1 MPVVAAALA
10 SHVVAAACRR
20 MGMHPALAASVS
32 GVGLVLFVTWV
43 VEPHTATMGLIP
55 GPDTWRGVGADLRDA
70 FAKFGEV
77 KAPVATTRGFV
88 LTCVVGT
95 WMAAYLADLFA
106 FRMRARFEALVPSFT
121 IFLFG
126 AMLGTDRHRV
136 AVATLY
142 LAAILAF
149 VVLADLSAKAA
160 STTWFGNRTA
170 DGQGAVL
177 RGAVV
182 VAIVAVAAGALVG
195 PRLPG
200 AESAGLFGLG
210 DNPGGSN
217 SPRVTV
223 SPLVDIRGRL
233 VDQSDLEAFVVASP
247 EPSYWRLTSLESFD
261 GNIWSSRGTY
271 QRVRGSL
278 DPDIVSSGPA
288 DPLRQEFTLGALSSI
303 WLPAAFRPSKVTT
316 RLPGMRYEQGSA
328 SLLTDA
334 ATGDGLRYTVESEV
348 PRFTEEELATAPGG
362 APSDVAEHYLGL
374 PETFPTEAAA
384 LAREATAGQTTAFGK
399 ARALQDWFLR
409 NFTYTLA
416 VPPGHGNDAI
426 VRFLQDKRGYCEQFA
441 GAYAA
446 MARSIGLPARVAVGF
461 TPGTVD
467 EGGLFHVTGKQAHA
481 WPEVYLAGY
490 GWVLFEPTPGRA
502 PPGSDY
508 TGTPAGAGGQQG
520 TAPEPASPDT
530 TAPSSESP
538 STAPPTT
545 AAPTPGEPPGRG
557 QPVCDP
563 GPIGTLA
570 NVILGIVGVKYR
582 ICLDGWLAGPI
593 VDALSIVL
601 LVLLLG
607 GLIAAVPVA
616 RWARRE
622 RRRAAA
628 TTPAERVLVAW
639 DEAEEDLAVTGL
651 GRLRHE
657 TTTEYAGRVGPVA
670 GADVAEPLQWL
681 AAGTETASWSDRGVA
696 PEVATQAAVA
706 PTAIASALRA
716 GVSPLRRARWPSTP
730 GRCCAAGRARA
741 ADVLDSA
748 RRRRRWSRSPVSQ
761 GIPRRRS
768 VGRSH
773 NDARCED
780 RRLFRCARSA

>member
-1 MPVVAAALA
+1 MGITVAAVVGLTRLFSDGEFLVPVVAAALA

-20 MGMHPALAASVS
+20 MGMHPALAAIVS
-32 GVGLVLFVTWV
+32 GLGLVLFVTWV
-43 VEPHTATMGLIP
+43 VEPHTATMGVIP
-55 GPDTWRGVGADLRDA
+55 GPDTWRGFGADLRDA

-95 WMAAYLADLFA
+95 WMAAWLGDLFA

-136 AVATLY
+136 AVAALY

-160 STTWFGNRTA
+160 STTWFGDRTA

-182 VAIVAVAAGALVG
+182 VAVVAVVVGAVVG

-210 DNPGGSN
+210 DRPGGSN

-233 VDQSDLEAFVVASP
+233 VDQSDLEAFVVDSP

-271 QRVRGSL
+271 QRVKGSL

-288 DPLRQEFTLGALSSI
+288 DPLRQEFTVGALSSI

-316 RLPGMRYEQGSA
+316 RVPGMRYEQGSA
-328 SLLTDA
+328 SLLTDE
-334 ATGDGLRYTVESEV
+334 ATGDGLRYVVESEV

-362 APSDVAEHYLGL
+362 APPDVAESYLGL
-374 PETFPTEAAA
+374 PEAFPAEAAA

-399 ARALQDWFLR
+399 ARALQDWFLQ
-409 NFTYTLA
+409 NFTYSLA
-416 VPPGHGNDAI
+416 VSPGHGNDAV
-426 VRFLQDKRGYCEQFA
+426 VRFLRDRKGYCEQFA

-467 EGGLFHVTGKQAHA
+467 DAGLFHVTGKQAHA

-490 GWVLFEPTPGRA
+490 GWVLFEPTPGRT
-502 PPGSDY
+502 PPGGEY
-508 TGTPAGAGGQQG
+508 TGTPAGGGG
-520 TAPEPASPDT
+520 GNGVAPDPASPET
-530 TAPSSESP
+530 TAPASESP

-545 AAPTPGEPPGRG
+545 AAPTPEELQTAPGATG
-557 QPVCDP
+557 S
-563 GPIGTLA
+563 GGIGGFARVL
-570 NVILGIVGVKYR
+570 I
-582 ICLDGWLAGPI
+582 
-593 VDALSIVL
+593 ALL
-601 LVLLLG
+601 LVG
-607 GLIAAVPVA
+607 MAVAAIPVT
-616 RWARRE
+616 RRIRRD

-628 TTPAERVLVAW
+628 STPAERVLVAW
-639 DEAEEDLAVTGL
+639 DEAEEDLGVTGL
-651 GRLRHE
+651 SRLRHE

-670 GADVAEPLQWL
+670 GADVAEPLEWL
-681 AAGTETASWSDRGVA
+681 AAGTEAASWSDGGVA
-696 PEVATQAAVA
+696 PEVATQAAGA
-706 PTAIASALRA
+706 PTVIATALRA
-716 GVSPLRRARWPSTP
+716 GVSPLRRARW
-730 GRCCAAGRARA
+730 A
-741 ADVLDSA
+741 LDPRPLLH
-748 RRRRRWSRSPVSQ
+748 RRR
-761 GIPRRRS
+761 PRR
-768 VGRSH
+768 
-773 NDARCED
+773 
-780 RRLFRCARSA
+780 

>member
-1 MPVVAAALA
+1 MGVTVAAVVGLTRLFSDGEFLVPVVAAALA

-20 MGMHPALAASVS
+20 MGMHPALAAFVS
-32 GVGLVLFVTWV
+32 GIGLVLFVTWV

-95 WMAAYLADLFA
+95 WMAAWLADLFA

-136 AVATLY
+136 AVAALY

-160 STTWFGNRTA
+160 STTWFGDRTA

-182 VAIVAVAAGALVG
+182 VAVVAVAVGARRRAAAARRRVGRSVRAGRPCRRVELAPRHRQPAGRHPG
-195 PRLPG
+195 PPRRPVRPRGVRRGQPRAVVLAPDL
-200 AESAGLFGLG
+200 AGELRRQHL
-210 DNPGGSN
+210 
-217 SPRVTV
+217 
-223 SPLVDIRGRL
+223 
-233 VDQSDLEAFVVASP
+233 VVA
-247 EPSYWRLTSLESFD
+247 
-261 GNIWSSRGTY
+261 GH
-271 QRVRGSL
+271 
-278 DPDIVSSGPA
+278 
-288 DPLRQEFTLGALSSI
+288 
-303 WLPAAFRPSKVTT
+303 LPAGRRAPSTPTSCPAAPPTRCARSSPWGRCRRSGCRPPSARRRSTT
-316 RLPGMRYEQGSA
+316 RVPGMRYEQGSA
-328 SLLTDA
+328 SLLTDE

-362 APSDVAEHYLGL
+362 APPDVAERYLGL
-374 PETFPTEAAA
+374 PGDLPGRGRGPGAGGDGRPDDCVRQGPGPAGLVPPRTSPTRSPSRPATATTPSSGSCRTGRGTASSSPAPTRRWPGRSGCPPGSPSASPRGPSTRAGCSTSRASRPTPGPRSTWPATAGCCSSPPRAAR
-384 LAREATAGQTTAFGK
+384 LREATT
-399 ARALQDWFLR
+399 
-409 NFTYTLA
+409 
-416 VPPGHGNDAI
+416 
-426 VRFLQDKRGYCEQFA
+426 
-441 GAYAA
+441 
-446 MARSIGLPARVAVGF
+446 PARRPAAVAS
-461 TPGTVD
+461 T
-467 EGGLFHVTGKQAHA
+467 
-481 WPEVYLAGY
+481 
-490 GWVLFEPTPGRA
+490 
-502 PPGSDY
+502 
-508 TGTPAGAGGQQG
+508 G

-607 GLIAAVPVA
+607 VWSPPS
-616 RWARRE
+616 RWPGGSGASGGGRRP
-622 RRRAAA
+622 RRRPSGCWWRGTRPRRTWASPGWAASA
-628 TTPAERVLVAW
+628 TRRRRSTP
-639 DEAEEDLAVTGL
+639 G
-651 GRLRHE
+651 G
-657 TTTEYAGRVGPVA
+657 
-670 GADVAEPLQWL
+670 
-681 AAGTETASWSDRGVA
+681 SDRWPAPTWPSRWSGWPPA
-696 PEVATQAAVA
+696 PRRRRGRMGASRPEVATQAAVA

-716 GVSPLRRARWPSTP
+716 GVSPLRRARW
-730 GRCCAAGRARA
+730 A
-741 ADVLDSA
+741 LDPRPLL
-748 RRRRRWSRSPVSQ
+748 RRRPRQ
-761 GIPRRRS
+761 GR
-768 VGRSH
+768 
-773 NDARCED
+773 
-780 RRLFRCARSA
+780 